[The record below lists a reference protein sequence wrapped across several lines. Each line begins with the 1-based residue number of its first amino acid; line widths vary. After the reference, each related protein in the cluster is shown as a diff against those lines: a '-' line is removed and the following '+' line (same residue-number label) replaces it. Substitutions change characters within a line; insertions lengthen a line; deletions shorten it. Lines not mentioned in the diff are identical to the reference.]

1 MQTGQLPRK
10 LPIVPVA
17 LQWSFLW
24 LFPNSKINHDHFA
37 IMAANIRNQNIK
49 VMTLLQPDQQPAQW
63 NDHVDMYEH
72 VFETLTNEFAKI
84 ALPCLELQFGG
95 RLLDIAAGCGGTALL
110 AAEQGYLVTAI
121 DAAENMVARTRRR
134 TMERQ
139 LSNSALSAERMDGQ
153 MLALPTNHFDAAI
166 SVFGIVLFPDAR
178 QGMGEAFR
186 VLKPGGRLAVVTWT
200 EPEKYE
206 LAARLVGAAASVKAP
221 AAASLTLPAQLRFRE
236 APAFRELFESAG
248 FADCVIEIHRVLWR
262 LPSARWIAE
271 RMAFA
276 PGMAAMLKSY
286 GSFRTDVL
294 DAFVTQLE
302 RDQGAGEIQLSA
314 TAFIGSAGKPA
325 N

>member
-1 MQTGQLPRK
+1 M
-10 LPIVPVA
+10 
-17 LQWSFLW
+17 
-24 LFPNSKINHDHFA
+24 LFPNSKINHDYFA
-37 IMAANIRNQNIK
+37 TVVADIHNQNIK
-49 VMTLLQPDQQPAQW
+49 VTILLQPDQQPAQW
-63 NDHVDMYEH
+63 NDHVDIYERA
-72 VFETLTNEFAKI
+72 FETLTNEFAKI
-84 ALPCLELQFGG
+84 ALSRLELQSSD
-95 RLLDIAAGCGGTALL
+95 RILDIAAGCGGTALL
-110 AAEQGYLVTAI
+110 AAEQGHSVTAI
-121 DAAENMVARTRRR
+121 DAAGNMVARIRRR
-134 TMERQ
+134 ATEKQ
-139 LSNSALSAERMDGQ
+139 LANSALSAERMDGQ
-153 MLALPTNHFDAAI
+153 MLTLPADHFDAAI

-178 QGMGEAFR
+178 QGMREAFR

-206 LAARLVGAAASVKAP
+206 LAARLIGAAASVKAP

-248 FADCVIEIHRVLWR
+248 FADCVIENHRVLWR

-286 GSFRTDVL
+286 GSFRADVL

-314 TAFIGSAGKPA
+314 TAFIGSAGKPV